1 MHLCHTK
8 MRGCFTHNTSNISL
22 STKFKLTN
30 TRPLNA
36 CLKSQSHTLYTNIDI
51 HTKWLRYVNTHITNF
66 NSWRLVQ
73 CCRPSPRA
81 WAPSTPMLFPWRLY
95 MWTTKHTNLSSHLVI
110 QLDIGGLESLKPHHA
125 CVPLHK
131 MNVLTCKNPCRPT
144 TIAYISY
151 INTIITEA
159 SLLWYSLCMIEQTS

>member
-95 MWTTKHTNLSSHLVI
+95 VWTTKHTDLSTHVVI
-110 QLDIGGLESLKPHHA
+110 HAPPHQ
-125 CVPLHK
+125 
-131 MNVLTCKNPCRPT
+131 MNALACKNPCCLII
-144 TIAYISY
+144 IAYMSNIYNIYYYYRSSVAMVLPMH
-151 INTIITEA
+151 ILANVIVPH
-159 SLLWYSLCMIEQTS
+159 